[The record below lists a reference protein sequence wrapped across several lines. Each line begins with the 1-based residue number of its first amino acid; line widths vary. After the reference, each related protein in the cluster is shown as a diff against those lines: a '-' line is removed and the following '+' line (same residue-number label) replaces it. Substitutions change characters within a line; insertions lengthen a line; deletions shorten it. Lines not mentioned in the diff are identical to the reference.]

1 MQFKTNKSLYDLI
14 SALAGTSDF
23 TSSER
28 AFLLSM
34 ANRRFYEAYQAT
46 DIWPRYITVGEQR
59 AISSSVVPYTE
70 GALDEIA
77 NFIRI
82 HRLEPF
88 LRNSTIEFDYWVD
101 GDGAHVENLVTT
113 DATSVYVTYK
123 KTLTELT
130 TLDYDGELGT
140 QLVPIEFFYF
150 IAHATYADF
159 LRMDG
164 QTQKAMLE
172 SEVAKTYLDT
182 ELEKAETV
190 MNINALKTRINTHL
204 NRQSR

>member
-1 MQFKTNKSLYDLI
+1 
-14 SALAGTSDF
+14 
-23 TSSER
+23 
-28 AFLLSM
+28 M